1 MLPCVNVASKMLKR
15 YNPGLLFLIV
25 FSLDVGYQPT
35 YEFSG
40 GPVLRRGWG
49 VREQNLDDIRQ
60 NLSKFAT

>member
-1 MLPCVNVASKMLKR
+1 MLKR